1 MTSLQRGLPRQP
13 VSMRVTKNS
22 AFVRTGRLTAACVI
36 LASLVLG
43 SAGISA
49 ADPIR
54 ERGPRSRK
62 EFIRVT
68 TNLSALVEEYDRAKE
83 ELKETRKRLAELQAS
98 LRSTEREARTAQT
111 RLAARVAEVYRDNIS
126 QLAILLESSSLRD
139 LGDRAAFLS
148 GMVGDDAD
156 LVTTARVKT
165 EIARRSRQDVA
176 EAVRREQQLM
186 KLIRERTTAIRATL
200 PYQSSLSRVA
210 GGPEPGLEAGAP
222 SGSGAGAAVVRA
234 AMSKLGA
241 PYVWAAAGP
250 NAFDCSGFT
259 MWAWSQAGVSLPH
272 SSSMQYSVLPKVSM
286 SALQPGDLIFS
297 YSPIHHVGIYI
308 GGGKFIHAP
317 HSGDVVKITAVAGY
331 PVVGAG
337 RPG

>member
-1 MTSLQRGLPRQP
+1 
-13 VSMRVTKNS
+13 MRVTGKN
-22 AFVRTGRLTAACVI
+22 AIVRIGRVGAVGVV
-36 LASLVLG
+36 LASLTLG
-43 SAGISA
+43 STDIST
-49 ADPIR
+49 ADPR
-54 ERGPRSRK
+54 RQEGPRASRD
-62 EFIRVT
+62 FIRVT
-68 TNLSALVEEYDRAKE
+68 NNISLLVEEYDRAKE
-83 ELKETRKRLAELQAS
+83 QLKETRERLED
-98 LRSTEREARTAQT
+98 LRATLKQTHKEARTAQS
-111 RLAARVAEVYRDNIS
+111 RLAARVGDVYRDNVS
-126 QLAILLESSSLRD
+126 QLSILLGSSSLAD

-156 LVTTARVKT
+156 LITTARLKS
-165 EIARRSRQDVA
+165 ELARRAEQDVSA
-176 EAVRREQQLM
+176 TVQRERELM
-186 KLIRERTTAIRATL
+186 KLIKERATAIRATM
-200 PYQSSLSRVA
+200 PYQQSLSEIV
-210 GGPEPGLEAGAP
+210 GGPENGLDAAAP

-259 MWAWSQAGVSLPH
+259 MWAWSQVGVSLPH

-286 SALQPGDLIFS
+286 SEIQPGDLIFS

-308 GGGKFIHAP
+308 GGGKFIHSP

-331 PVVGAG
+331 PVVGAA

>member
-1 MTSLQRGLPRQP
+1 M
-13 VSMRVTKNS
+13 V
-22 AFVRTGRLTAACVI
+22 
-36 LASLVLG
+36 LASLTLG
-43 SAGISA
+43 STGISA
-49 ADPIR
+49 ADPAR
-54 ERGPRSRK
+54 ERGPQARR

-68 TNLSALVEEYDRAKE
+68 NSLSALVEEYDKAKV
-83 ELKETRKRLAELQAS
+83 ELKQTRERLAELRATLQA
-98 LRSTEREARTAQT
+98 TEREARAAQA
-111 RLAARVAEVYRDNIS
+111 RLATRVAEVYRDNHS

-156 LVTTARVKT
+156 LVTTARVKS

-176 EAVRREQQLM
+176 EAARREQDLM
-186 KLIRERTTAIRATL
+186 KLIKERATAIRATL
-200 PYQSSLSRVA
+200 PYQQSLDRVA
-210 GGPEPGLEAGAP
+210 GMDSKGLAAGAP
-222 SGSGAGAAVVRA
+222 SGSGKGAIVVRA

-259 MWAWSQAGVSLPH
+259 MWAWAQAGVSLPH
-272 SSSMQYSVLPKVSM
+272 SSRMQYAVLPKVSM

-308 GGGKFIHAP
+308 GGGNFIHAP